1 MGAPFS
7 SALGGPLRAG
17 LERAGSILTRAH
29 PEFVVSKYKLRQAEG
44 ISLVRQKRESGTQ
57 RLAFS
62 SRPFVLCGLPV
73 RRPPADQL
81 LYQRRNGH
89 FVLQLTGHPEF
100 GLPYGQDRLVPIFL
114 ATLAV
119 QQKSQVVRFRSAA
132 EMLDTFGSAKGG
144 KAYRRLVAA
153 FERIFGAT
161 IFFGT
166 DQMHGAAHV
175 VQRSRFNFLREAQIW
190 CHRNPEEA
198 SSSTEFENVVA
209 LSDEFYREI
218 TEHPIPTDL
227 EAVKVFASAPAVLDL
242 VMWLT
247 YRCFVA
253 KSEERIP
260 LFGDFG
266 LAAQLGCVE
275 YSRPR
280 RFRAML
286 EQWLCTIR
294 AAWPQC
300 PAAICTDGRYLRIA
314 PACAVT
320 PVPADDDR
328 GFPTR

>member
-1 MGAPFS
+1 MSASSPSMSHAFAPCES
-7 SALGGPLRAG
+7 LRSG
-17 LERAGSILTRAH
+17 VERAGSILVRTH
-29 PEFVVSKYKLRQAEG
+29 SEFVVSKYKLRRAEG
-44 ISLVRQKRESGTQ
+44 ISLVRQKREARTQ

-73 RRPPADQL
+73 RRPPVDQL
-81 LYQRRNGH
+81 VYQRRNGQ
-89 FVLQLTGHPEF
+89 FVLQLTGHPDF

-114 ATLAV
+114 ATMAV

-132 EMLDTFGSAKGG
+132 EMLDTFGLAKGG
-144 KAYRRLVAA
+144 KEYRRLVAA

-166 DQMHGAAHV
+166 DQTRGAAHV
-175 VQRSRFNFLREAQIW
+175 VHRSRFNFLREAQIW
-190 CHRNPEEA
+190 CHRDVGQAQSPA
-198 SSSTEFENVVA
+198 EFANVIV
-209 LSDEFYREI
+209 LSDEFYQEI
-218 TEHPIPTDL
+218 SEHPIPTDL

-247 YRCFVA
+247 YRCFLA

-266 LAAQLGCVE
+266 LAAQLGCVQ

-286 EQWLCTIR
+286 EQWLSTIH
-294 AAWPQC
+294 AAWPEC
-300 PAAICTDGRYLRIA
+300 PAAICPDGRSLRVA
-314 PACAVT
+314 PASAVL
-320 PVPADDDR
+320 PYLAGQR
-328 GFPTR
+328 